1 MTFPVTHN
9 VVILGQ
15 GPVRKSGKLMPGGR
29 SPRKDPDFMQNTSP
43 KGTGIRDM
51 FAAIAPR
58 YDLLNRLLSFG
69 IDKSWRRAAVA
80 KLACPKGGVILDAAS
95 GTGDMTLA
103 AARADKDTRIV
114 GVDFCGEM
122 LKIAETK
129 TGASEYRDRIM
140 LAVASCEALP
150 FREGVFD
157 AATIAFGIR
166 NVRDRKQGLREM
178 LRVLAPG
185 GILVVLEFSE
195 PASPFF
201 RTLYRFY
208 LKRLLPAVGGLLSDF
223 RAYRYLP
230 ESVEAFPDRQ
240 AFKALMTEAGFS
252 HARHTDLSFGIVT
265 IYEGRKPF
273 TSP

>member
-1 MTFPVTHN
+1 MTFPAMHN

-15 GPVRKSGKLMPGGR
+15 GPVRKTGHYFPGGG
-29 SPRKDPDFMQNTSP
+29 SPRKDPDYMKNTSP

-69 IDKSWRRAAVA
+69 IDNSWRRSAVA
-80 KLACPKGGVILDAAS
+80 RLSCPKGGVILDAAS
-95 GTGDMTLA
+95 GTGDMALA
-103 AARADKDTRIV
+103 AARIDSATRIV

-122 LKIAETK
+122 MKIAETK
-129 TGASEYRDRIM
+129 IGASKYRDRIK

-166 NVRDRKQGLREM
+166 NVRNRKQGLREM

-195 PASPFF
+195 PPSRFF
-201 RTLYRFY
+201 RPFYSFY
-208 LKRLLPAVGGLLSDF
+208 LRRLLPAVGGLLSDSS
-223 RAYRYLP
+223 AYRYLP
-230 ESVEAFPDRQ
+230 ESVEAFPDRR
-240 AFKALMTEAGFS
+240 AFEALMTEAGFS
-252 HARHTDLSFGIVT
+252 HTRHTDLSFGIVT
-265 IYEGRKPF
+265 IYEGWKPF

>member
-1 MTFPVTHN
+1 M
-9 VVILGQ
+9 
-15 GPVRKSGKLMPGGR
+15 K
-29 SPRKDPDFMQNTSP
+29 NTSP

-51 FAAIAPR
+51 FAVIAPR

-80 KLACPKGGVILDAAS
+80 RLAGPKGGVILDAAS
-95 GTGDMTLA
+95 GTGDMALA

-122 LKIAETK
+122 VKIAETK
-129 TGASEYRDRIM
+129 IGASEYRDRIK

-150 FREGVFD
+150 FRDGVFD

-185 GILVVLEFSE
+185 GVLVVLEFSE
-195 PASPFF
+195 PVSPFF
-201 RTLYRFY
+201 RPLYSFY
-208 LKRLLPAVGGLLSDF
+208 LRRLLPAVGGLLSDF
-223 RAYRYLP
+223 SAYRYLP
-230 ESVEAFPDRQ
+230 ESVEAFPDRR
-240 AFKALMTEAGFS
+240 AFEALMTGAGFS